1 MLGPRTLHIANGTS
15 VTGTLDP
22 IAVPGDRMIWC
33 DPLHDGPVPA
43 NVPDDELRRVRAAF
57 LAGSIAASE
66 ASRDDILRELERSD
80 RQVANAA
87 QYDEVILW
95 YEHDLFDQL
104 NLIQLLERLARVSP
118 RPSVTLICIDAH
130 PSHPTFKGLG
140 ELSATELTALL
151 PRRAAVTDA
160 QYASASAAWRAFRS
174 PDPRDIERWLETDNA
189 ALPFLAPALRRHLEE
204 FPWTTTGLSRR
215 EHRAVAL
222 LRHGDLTT
230 WELFRQFDGDDR
242 TFYVTDTSLLEVL
255 RRLASATPPLV
266 ELGEVPVESAGLP
279 NVLVKLSSA
288 EAEPSRDLRGI
299 KKWLG
304 GVYITGRG
312 PAWRWDPADKRLI
325 HA

>member
-1 MLGPRTLHIANGTS
+1 MLNPRTLHIANGTS

-43 NVPDDELRRVRAAF
+43 DVPDAELRRVRAAF
-57 LAGSIAASE
+57 LAGSSAAPE
-66 ASRDDILRELERSD
+66 ASREEILVELERAD
-80 RQVANAA
+80 QQVADAA
-87 QYDEVILW
+87 RYDEVVLW

-104 NLIQLLERLARVSP
+104 NLIQLLERLSRVSP
-118 RPSVTLICIDAH
+118 RPVVTLICIDAH
-130 PSHPTFKGLG
+130 PNHPRFKGLG

-160 QYASASAAWRAFRS
+160 QYVSASTAWRAFRS
-174 PDPRDIERWLETDNA
+174 PDPRDIERWLETDTG

-215 EHRAVAL
+215 EGRALAL
-222 LRHGDLTT
+222 LRNGDQTT

-255 RRLASATPPLV
+255 TRLASATPPLV
-266 ELGEVPVESAGLP
+266 EMGQLPDESAGLP
-279 NVLVKLSSA
+279 NVPVKLSPAGAQLSG
-288 EAEPSRDLRGI
+288 DLHGI

-312 PAWRWDPADKRLI
+312 PAWRWDPAGKRLI
-325 HA
+325 HP